1 MEIKIALALNQN
13 EFFDNRYFGE
23 AEMFVVF
30 RFNGEKFLREETLQ
44 NPYKAISGKTNHEI
58 KIKGEGIVDF
68 LRKKNVSV
76 IISTQFGRN
85 IRMVNKYFIPVI
97 VSGEEPERVI
107 NLLLKYL
114 HWIKDEIQNKP
125 DRYKLF
131 TINKGILKTTID
143 QK

>member
-1 MEIKIALALNQN
+1 
-13 EFFDNRYFGE
+13 
-23 AEMFVVF
+23 
-30 RFNGEKFLREETLQ
+30 
-44 NPYKAISGKTNHEI
+44 
-58 KIKGEGIVDF
+58 
-68 LRKKNVSV
+68 V